1 MRRSGRPCAPA
12 RRSGR
17 VPGPRLLPP
26 PEGLL
31 PVRLFARLL
40 LRGLP
45 LRLLPLRGLSVRGL
59 SVRRLSV
66 WGLPLRG
73 LSVRRLSVRLSGRSE
88 IGPLG
93 SSGVPR
99 CRGPLGWRVPLGSRD
114 VPIPTLL
121 LWLLGPSGV
130 HVNSLV
136 SPSHTNLRP
145 GSGAHLDPT

>member
-1 MRRSGRPCAPA
+1 MRRSGRPCA
-12 RRSGR
+12 RGRGR
-17 VPGPRLLPP
+17 VPGSRLLPP
-26 PEGLL
+26 SEGLL
-31 PVRLFARLL
+31 PVRLFAW
-40 LRGLP
+40 LP
-45 LRLLPLRGLSVRGL
+45 LRRLPLRRVSLRRLFLRGLSVR
-59 SVRRLSV
+59 
-66 WGLPLRG
+66 
-73 LSVRRLSVRLSGRSE
+73 RLSGRSE

-99 CRGPLGWRVPLGSRD
+99 CRGLLGWRVPLGSRD